1 MTTTLSN
8 LFALTLPRQ
17 RLVMLSLFCFAI
29 LC

>member
-8 LFALTLPRQ
+8 LFALTLKRE
-17 RLVMLSLFCFAI
+17 RLALLSLFCFAI